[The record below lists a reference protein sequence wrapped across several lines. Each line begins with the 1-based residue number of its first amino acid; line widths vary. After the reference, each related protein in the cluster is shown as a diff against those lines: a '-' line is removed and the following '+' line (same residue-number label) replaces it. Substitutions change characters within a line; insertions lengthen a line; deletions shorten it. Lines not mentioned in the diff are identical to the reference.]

1 MLESTPMAGE
11 GFGGEFQEVMLLR
24 SRQHKRRGTVDIHT
38 VFLKE
43 YAVQVHSKACFE
55 ASFCPLLL
63 HCRYLSTIDSPPH
76 APEPLPRHGLAFP
89 AITKGAP
96 RSLTQNKKGP
106 PPTNTF
112 TK

>member
-1 MLESTPMAGE
+1 MAGE
-11 GFGGEFQEVMLLR
+11 GFGGEFREVMLLR

-76 APEPLPRHGLAFP
+76 APKPLPRHGLAFP
-89 AITKGAP
+89 AVREKCSHNALP
-96 RSLTQNKKGP
+96 NKEKSSWLAFG
-106 PPTNTF
+106 N
-112 TK
+112 KL